1 MGGVHYTTGAPL
13 VTCAASRFT
22 LTIKR
27 CLNCVCFSPRDKN
40 PKRGLVDQLTSSN
53 LSLPHHHPFSLSLF
67 SLCLSFSHAEN
78 LPPPPFSLPPPQQIN
93 QIISSRLIGP
103 ILLLLSSCLNSERR
117 EMGLRVE
124 LLFIFFS
131 LTQALPKENSQ
142 KWQKLLCFVFAY
154 FHIKYESHLFC

>member
-1 MGGVHYTTGAPL
+1 M
-13 VTCAASRFT
+13 TCLWGHFT

-53 LSLPHHHPFSLSLF
+53 LSLPHQLSASRSLMLRI
-67 SLCLSFSHAEN
+67 CR
-78 LPPPPFSLPPPQQIN
+78 PPPLSFSLPPPQQIN

-103 ILLLLSSCLNSERR
+103 ILLLLSSCLNCERR

-142 KWQKLLCFVFAY
+142 KCQKLLCFVFAY